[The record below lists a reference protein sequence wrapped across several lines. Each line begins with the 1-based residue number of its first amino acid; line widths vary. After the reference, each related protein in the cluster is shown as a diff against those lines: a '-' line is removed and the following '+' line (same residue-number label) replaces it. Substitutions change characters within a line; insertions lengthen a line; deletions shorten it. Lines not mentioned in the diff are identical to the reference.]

1 MEKND
6 KVVKFIK
13 ELIPYIIILIVV
25 ILLRTYVVTPIKVNG
40 VSMVPT
46 LDGGEIMLLTKYNKD
61 DINRDDIVVVRVKTE
76 TITEDLI
83 KRVIALPGESIS
95 CEDGIIFINGKKRDE
110 KYAEGTIKDFET
122 IKLKKDEYFVL
133 GDNRFES
140 WDSSEFG
147 PIKKSQIKG
156 KTNFIVFPFNEFGNI

>member
-46 LDGGEIMLLTKYNKD
+46 LDGGEIMLLTKY
-61 DINRDDIVVVRVKTE
+61 
-76 TITEDLI
+76 L
-83 KRVIALPGESIS
+83 
-95 CEDGIIFINGKKRDE
+95 
-110 KYAEGTIKDFET
+110 
-122 IKLKKDEYFVL
+122 
-133 GDNRFES
+133 
-140 WDSSEFG
+140 
-147 PIKKSQIKG
+147 
-156 KTNFIVFPFNEFGNI
+156 